1 MHKVKSKKSIVC
13 CCASQN
19 SLDLGYKIN
28 SQGDTEAAGIKASHL
43 RTATMEPRGKHFI
56 INHLEDFFSPWPV

>member
-43 RTATMEPRGKHFI
+43 RTATMET
-56 INHLEDFFSPWPV
+56 